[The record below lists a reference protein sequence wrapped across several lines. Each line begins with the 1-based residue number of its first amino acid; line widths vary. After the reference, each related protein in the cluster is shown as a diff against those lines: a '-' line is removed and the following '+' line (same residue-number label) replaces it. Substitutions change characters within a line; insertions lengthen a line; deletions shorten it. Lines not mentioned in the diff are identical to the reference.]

1 MKSLN
6 GRPRIAMLLSALVAV
21 GTVVAIAASD
31 SPRALWDALEQIE
44 PQWLAVAFGF
54 ELLSYVGYVVAYR
67 SMVLDGEEDRLS
79 LMLVIRLVVAG
90 FGPFVPLGAGMYSRT
105 GCGRCS
111 LRNSGPLLTN
121 TPCWITFSS
130 WRMLPGQGNISRA
143 AIA

>member
-6 GRPRIAMLLSALVAV
+6 SRPRIAMLLSALVAG

-67 SMVLDGEEDRLS
+67 SMVLDG
-79 LMLVIRLVVAG
+79 
-90 FGPFVPLGAGMYSRT
+90 
-105 GCGRCS
+105 
-111 LRNSGPLLTN
+111 
-121 TPCWITFSS
+121 
-130 WRMLPGQGNISRA
+130 
-143 AIA
+143 